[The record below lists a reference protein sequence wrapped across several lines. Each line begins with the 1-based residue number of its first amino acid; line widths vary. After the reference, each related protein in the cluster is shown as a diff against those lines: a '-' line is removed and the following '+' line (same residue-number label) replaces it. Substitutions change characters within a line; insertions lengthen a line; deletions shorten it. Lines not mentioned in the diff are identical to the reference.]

1 MKLAIFFIPLR
12 LLKHLTLDFSF
23 WDIAKLPKILDNP
36 FNSYYTYALSQP
48 IWQHSLLKA
57 PFHDWILKK
66 VESVNIFLFVCV
78 LDFNVYNNKAKS
90 SELN

>member
-1 MKLAIFFIPLR
+1 MKLAIFFF
-12 LLKHLTLDFSF
+12 TFTSF
-23 WDIAKLPKILDNP
+23 KTPDSWLWDAKLPKILDNP